1 MTEQI
6 EPTKEDEPRFDFLMR
21 IIREIQALRIPD
33 TPVNELAFIYKEGH
47 ESALD
52 DALNVIRKEL

>member
-1 MTEQI
+1 MTE
-6 EPTKEDEPRFDFLMR
+6 PNKEDEARFDFLMR
-21 IIREIQALRIPD
+21 MIREMQALRIPD
-33 TPVNELAFIYKEGH
+33 TPTNEMSFIYKEGH